1 MSGRKETD
9 RADSNLDEFTVRDPE
24 EFARNLARAIE
35 EGGRALAAYLK
46 PREEG
51 KAPADAI
58 AEQASEIMKTVGQIS
73 EYWSSDP
80 ARMMEAQTRLW
91 GNYLTIWNAAL
102 RRTAGEAPE
111 EEVTPAANDK
121 RFADPQ
127 WSDNPMFDAL
137 KQLYLATSRWAQELV
152 EGAEG
157 VDEHTRHKARFYI
170 EQINN
175 ALAPTNFPVTNP
187 EVLRETASSNA
198 ENLVKGMHMLA
209 EDIEAGKGS
218 LRIRQSDSS
227 RFKVG
232 ENIANTPGKVIY
244 QNDIC
249 QIIQYAQMTDEV
261 LKRPLLIV
269 PPWINKFYVLD
280 LNPEKSFIRWALE
293 QGNTVFVIS
302 WINPDAGQAGK
313 DFDDYMKDG
322 VLAAL
327 DVIRKATGEKEVNAI
342 GYCVGGTLLAV
353 TLAWLAARGENG
365 IATATFFTTQV
376 DFTHA
381 GDLKVFADEEQIA
394 ALENQMRDS
403 GYLEG
408 SKMATAFNLLRSN
421 DLIWPYVV
429 NNYMKGKDPFPF
441 DLLYWNSDATR
452 LPCANHSFYLR
463 NCYLEN
469 NFTAGRMVVAGET
482 LDLGKVKVPVYNLA
496 SREDHIAPALSV
508 FEGSRYFGGDVRYV
522 LAGSGHIAG
531 VVNPPAKNKY
541 QYWTGGPVK
550 GSLDRWIEKAR
561 EHPGSWW
568 PDWQAW
574 IDSHD
579 GQRVKKKRKPGGS
592 KLKPLEDA
600 PGSYVKLKA

>member
-1 MSGRKETD
+1 MSGEKGTD
-9 RADSNLDEFTVRDPE
+9 RAESNLKEFTPKDPE
-24 EFARNLARAIE
+24 EFARNLARAVE
-35 EGGRALAAYLK
+35 AGGQALAAYLK
-46 PREEG
+46 PREAG

-58 AEQASEIMKTVGQIS
+58 AGQAAEIMKTVGQIS

-80 ARMMEAQTRLW
+80 ARMIEAQTRLW

-111 EEVTPAANDK
+111 QEVTPAANDK

-175 ALAPTNFPVTNP
+175 ALSPTNFPATNP
-187 EVLRETASSNA
+187 EILRETASSNA

-218 LRIRQSDSS
+218 LKIRQSDAS

-249 QIIQYAQMTDEV
+249 QIIQYAPLTGEV

-280 LNPEKSFIRWALE
+280 LNREKSFIRWAIE
-293 QGNTVFVIS
+293 QGHTVFVIS
-302 WINPDAGQAGK
+302 WINPDARQADK
-313 DFDDYMKDG
+313 NFENYMKDG

-327 DVIRKATGEKEVNAI
+327 NVIKKATGEKDVNAI

-353 TLAWLAARGENG
+353 TLAWLAARGESG
-365 IATATFFTTQV
+365 IASATFFATQV

-394 ALENQMRDS
+394 ALENQMHES

-469 NFTAGRMVVAGET
+469 NLTAGRMVVAGET
-482 LDLGKVKVPVYNLA
+482 LDLGKVTVPVYNLA
-496 SREDHIAPALSV
+496 TREDHIAPAVSV
-508 FEGSRYFGGDVRYV
+508 YEGSGYFGGKVRYV
-522 LAGSGHIAG
+522 LTGSGHIAG
-531 VVNPPAKNKY
+531 VVNPPARDKY

-574 IDSHD
+574 IESLD
-579 GQRVKKKRKPGGS
+579 GTRLKKKRKPGGT

-600 PGSYVKLKA
+600 PGSYVKMKA